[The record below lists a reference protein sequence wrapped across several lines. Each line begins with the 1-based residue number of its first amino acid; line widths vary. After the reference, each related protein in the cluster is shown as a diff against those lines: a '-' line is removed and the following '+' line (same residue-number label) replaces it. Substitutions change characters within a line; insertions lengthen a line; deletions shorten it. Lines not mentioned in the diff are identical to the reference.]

1 MTSKLPIVVMIRN
14 GQVLFIAI
22 NDENGK
28 QTRGLCLARDALG
41 VESNALRALVVVVP
55 VTGGARPA
63 SPQNARH
70 RAGDSCPA

>member
-14 GQVLFIAI
+14 GQVLFVAI

-41 VESNALRALVVVVP
+41 VESIALRALIVVP

-70 RAGDSCPA
+70 RAGDTCPA

>member
-14 GQVLFIAI
+14 GQVLFVAI
-22 NDENGK
+22 NDEAGK

-41 VESNALRALVVVVP
+41 VESIALRALVVVP

>member
-1 MTSKLPIVVMIRN
+1 MTSTLPIVIMIRN
-14 GQVLFIAI
+14 GQVLFVAI

-41 VESNALRALVVVVP
+41 VESIALRALVVP